1 MEVNVD
7 MPVVNESSRRGM
19 KKKLSKDF
27 GKDEKDVK
35 INTPLRVRKKSK
47 SRKKGRLYNC
57 H

>member
-47 SRKKGRLYNC
+47 SRKKRRL
-57 H
+57 